1 MYSTQYYRIVTFLIN
16 MFWLITGGLGGQG
29 GYAAVIAKDNLEKE
43 LKNELP
49 LMIEQLKRDAE
60 L

>member
-1 MYSTQYYRIVTFLIN
+1 